1 MPRKQFLVN
10 AIKANLKI
18 KSRANLLVMYIDGS
32 EEIVNCKDLEMFSNQ
47 LDLEDDYNL
56 SRIAGWRWLYL

>member
-1 MPRKQFLVN
+1 MVRKQFLIK

-18 KSRANLLVMYIDGS
+18 KSRANLLLMYVDGS
-32 EEIVNCKDLEMFSNQ
+32 EEMISYKDLEMFCNQ